1 MEPDSVAI
9 EAIRKISSAYLDRIA
24 ADREAFNMGGG
35 AHMKLVAVSLA
46 LAISAPAFA
55 APTSCRSHRMGS
67 TTYTKCDDGKPST
80 PPTSCRTY
88 TVGSTTYTKC
98 ATR

>member
-1 MEPDSVAI
+1 V
-9 EAIRKISSAYLDRIA
+9 
-24 ADREAFNMGGG
+24 
-35 AHMKLVAVSLA
+35 KLVVVILSLA
-46 LAISAPAFA
+46 IVAAPAFA

-88 TVGSTTYTKC
+88 KVGSTTYTKC
-98 ATR
+98 TTR